1 MGTASNST
9 TLVDPEADLELD
21 KTTSEDEKGD
31 ATRETPT
38 EATEENSNSEHKAD
52 RWAAIMRKYNLSDRS
67 PTSGGEQAN
76 TLRLQ
81 LNTEMANANRYRVL
95 FEEYKETSRHYK
107 EKASKLKL
115 EIAEAKDQLKR
126 AHERA
131 SAAELRATNSHQ
143 MAMEADDRAAEAE
156 ENAACAEAEL
166 EHAQCEAE
174 DRIAE
179 VEELLAEAKKAAAE
193 AEAHSGDAKVAAR
206 AADKRRSEAEQALS
220 TANEE
225 AELRIA
231 ELTERLSESEAV
243 AAAAKAR
250 LKAAESYIHGTKQ
263 LFDGIGLQHG
273 ELYKK
278 YTEEDPELEPLAAG
292 VTVSQAGLSTADRLI
307 YLRGLHHEVEEF
319 IGSVNHQL
327 RETLDCSYSN
337 DDEQYL
343 FPDAYLDNDSDTEDS
358 EDEMC
363 DTSNSDAESEIG
375 LGSEDGTQGSDT
387 DQSDHDDGDDVGEEG
402 DDVGEGGD
410 EEHDED
416 AKDFVGTEE
425 QAEAGLPADADAEN
439 SEDQGPGY
447 EEALAK
453 KEPCEEY
460 SEQEESWLKR
470 MEELVGLRGLH
481 LGDLLLIDRVY
492 RDIPSSEEMDY
503 LEAHLRALDRQA
515 KDLWDEV
522 KHECADIIRAREER
536 KAQERRER
544 KERKRQERRMR
555 QASQAA

>member
-225 AELRIA
+225 AELRMA

-263 LFDGIGLQHG
+263 LFDGIGLKHG

-319 IGSVNHQL
+319 IGSVYHQL

-343 FPDAYLDNDSDTEDS
+343 FPDAYLENDSDTEDS
-358 EDEMC
+358 DNEMT

-375 LGSEDGTQGSDT
+375 SGSEDGTQGSDT
-387 DQSDHDDGDDVGEEG
+387 DQSDHEDGDDI
-402 DDVGEGGD
+402 D
-410 EEHDED
+410 EEEDEELEED

-425 QAEAGLPADADAEN
+425 QAEAGLPADADADN
-439 SEDQGPGY
+439 AEDQGPGNGG
-447 EEALAK
+447 ALAK

-492 RDIPSSEEMDY
+492 REIPSSEEMDY

-536 KAQERRER
+536 KARERRER

-555 QASQAA
+555 QASQAV